1 MKIFKALHIKEA
13 LRYRMTVM
21 IALTIVSVSMG
32 FYADAGIPEKYGEKY
47 TSSDGRECLRVKCYV
62 QCDYVVSNGFKF
74 RPNTYLEYFPDNT
87 VRWVWNV
94 YDYKEV
100 EGVRIDDA
108 GSFKIEAGGQVGRV
122 IGVGNTIHE
131 AAYIC
136 IYPMMQIENRNILL
150 KEKKEIVFKVAH
162 DNTFRVEI
170 SGIPS
175 NASGAFGPIYTGYYF
190 MKNDD
195 GDYGTVGHYEKTTY
209 LFGPYWQMF
218 LNFILA
224 PEGVTPDSVD
234 EIFTDESDADSPIVD
249 LLGNRVER
257 NSLTLGIYIYKGKKI
272 LVK

>member
-1 MKIFKALHIKEA
+1 
-13 LRYRMTVM
+13 M
-21 IALTIVSVSMG
+21 IALTIVYVSMG

-62 QCDYVVSNGFKF
+62 QCDYVISNGFKF
-74 RPNTYLEYFPDNT
+74 RPNTYLEYFPNNT
-87 VRWVWNV
+87 VRWVWNG

-108 GSFKIEAGGQVGRV
+108 GSFKIETGAQVGREAWNSNTFHGGAF
-122 IGVGNTIHE
+122 IG
-131 AAYIC
+131 

-150 KEKKEIVFKVAH
+150 EEKKDIVFKVVH

-170 SGIPS
+170 SGIPG
-175 NASGAFGPIYTGYYF
+175 NASGAFGPIYAGYYLV
-190 MKNDD
+190 KDDD
-195 GDYGTVGHYEKTTY
+195 GDSGTVGHYEKTTY
-209 LFGPYWQMF
+209 LFGPNWQMF

-234 EIFTDESDADSPIVD
+234 EILTDEPDSDSPIFN

-257 NSLTLGIYIYKGKKI
+257 NSLTPGIYIYKGKKI